1 MTLTALRALPLSLC
15 LLLAPAGLAFAQD
28 TGVSDNNAEDL
39 RYLSARK
46 ADRTYRTRIADEL
59 GDQVQGSG
67 EVRRVAFDYD
77 KDGHTFPVRG
87 VLVAFDGVLIERY
100 SFASLE
106 EAVLFSDHD
115 RANPNARHMLEVR
128 GKDAIVLSGRRTSSQ
143 RRTLALR
150 EAAWT
155 GRAATR
161 GTDVLELKSKEED
174 ALIKISRAGLDAS
187 PDIQQ
192 LLESIRPMADFLG
205 DSPGAT
211 KETLPRGGFRIVF
224 DDGVIGLSE
233 SPEGDLTLTQHPDE
247 ASEARLAR
255 FFKRVLPEPAPTSGA
270 NSGGLTSALGGA
282 ALPSTLELSDSGK
295 TFKAKVGDT
304 FTVRVQ
310 GNASTGYRW
319 STVDLSSKLELVSE
333 SSASSGGGPIGGG
346 SAVEFEFRVKRSG
359 TVELEMAYARSWDAA
374 NPAETLKVTI
384 NAK

>member
-1 MTLTALRALPLSLC
+1 MTRTARALPLSLC
-15 LLLAPAGLAFAQD
+15 LLLVPAGLACAQD
-28 TGVSDNNAEDL
+28 TGVSANNAENL

-59 GDQVQGSG
+59 GDQVKGSG

-77 KDGHTFPVRG
+77 KDGHNFAVRG

-106 EAVLFSDHD
+106 EAALFSDHD
-115 RANPNARHMLEVR
+115 RADSDARHLLEVR
-128 GKDAIVLSGRRTSSQ
+128 GKDALVLSGPKTSSQ

-161 GTDVLELKSKEED
+161 ATDVLELKAKDED
-174 ALIKISRAGLDAS
+174 ALIKISKAALDAS
-187 PDIQQ
+187 PDLKE
-192 LLESIRPMADFLG
+192 LLENVRAMADFMG
-205 DSPGAT
+205 DQPGST
-211 KETLPRGGFRIVF
+211 KESLPGGFRMVF
-224 DDGVIGLSE
+224 DDGVLGLVE
-233 SPEGDLTLTQHPDE
+233 SPEGDLTLTQHPDA

-255 FFKRVLPEPAPTSGA
+255 FFKRVSPEPTPATGA
-270 NSGGLTSALGGA
+270 NSGGLSAALGGA
-282 ALPSTLELSDSGK
+282 ALPATLGLSDSGK
-295 TFKAKVGDT
+295 TFRAKVGDT

-319 STVDLSSKLELVSE
+319 STVGLSSKLELVSE
-333 SSASSGGGPIGGG
+333 SSASSGGGPVGGG
-346 SAVEFEFRVKRSG
+346 GAVEFEFRVKRSG
-359 TVELEMAYARSWDAA
+359 TVDLELAYARSWDKD

-384 NAK
+384 TAP